1 LRRGELTL
9 VAGSA
14 AALVVAAVVGLREG
28 VGGAGT
34 PVEDPRLSTYSTGPN
49 GAKGLAETLHRL
61 GLVMRPRRHAL
72 FDLAEDTVRADPR
85 RLLAFLDIN
94 VPTAQEIAAVRG
106 YVARGGRIFV
116 AGYTGIEQCFAY
128 RSRPVAW
135 PRSGVD
141 SIPIEL
147 PEPGWR
153 APRTR
158 RVLWP
163 VPPES
168 LRAGAGGARGARGA
182 GGAGG
187 AGGAPADE
195 DGTETCATVAPAA
208 LDTLL
213 RARDGRPVALRL
225 EFRGGGEA
233 ILLAD
238 ARYLRNRSLKETDAG
253 LVVVPW
259 FLAGGTRSVTVD
271 EYHQG
276 YGDKSWLFSAAWHW
290 LTSTPA
296 GWAMLQLLGVGLV
309 AVAVAAVRFGPPRRV
324 IETRRRSPLEHL
336 EALAAGLEGAAGVDT
351 TVALTVSGLRR
362 RLGRAGILRP
372 DEQRSWLAGLEL
384 ALPTPAGRNAAR
396 RLQGLVSQPGGPER
410 ALATAQAV
418 EDVWEE
424 LRPRTRA
431 AS

>member
-1 LRRGELTL
+1 M
-9 VAGSA
+9 AGSA

-28 VGGAGT
+28 AGGPGT
-34 PVEDPRLSTYSTGPN
+34 PVEDLRLSTYSTGPN
-49 GAKGLAETLHRL
+49 GAKGLAEALRRL
-61 GLVMRPRRHAL
+61 GVAVRPRRYAL
-72 FDLAEDTVRADPR
+72 FALAEDTARPDPR

-116 AGYTGIEQCFAY
+116 AGYTGIERCFAY
-128 RSRPVAW
+128 RSRPVGW

-158 RVLWP
+158 RVLWR

-168 LRAGAGGARGARGA
+168 LRAGGGGAS
-182 GGAGG
+182 
-187 AGGAPADE
+187 ADE
-195 DGTETCATVAPAA
+195 EGAEACATLAPAA

-225 EFRGGGEA
+225 QFRGGGGA

-238 ARYLRNRSLKETDAG
+238 ARYLRNRALKETDAG

-271 EYHQG
+271 EYHHG

-296 GWAMLQLLGVGLV
+296 GWAMLQLLGVGFV

-351 TVALTVSGLRR
+351 AVALTVSGLRR

-384 ALPTPAGRNAAR
+384 ALPTPAGRDAAR

-410 ALATAQAV
+410 ALAAAQAA

-424 LRPRTRA
+424 LRSRTRA